1 MRIGIEATSIFL
13 PLGGIG
19 YYVLNVLK
27 HLARIDHENE
37 YILYNAGPS
46 DRQRQAPPHLN
57 PRGLGQGAP
66 DSLLGGEGGERGQR
80 SIFQHAGN
88 FQIVNVWR
96 PTLRWRA
103 RRDLIDVFHGP
114 NYRLP
119 ARGLHGSIVSIYDL
133 SVARLP
139 QLFRKAIGRRRDF
152 AKSKRVAQ
160 TANRV
165 ITISQHS
172 AKDITELY
180 GVPKERI
187 AVIYCGI
194 GDEFFPETDQA
205 LIKKVRK
212 QYGLENREYILFV
225 GGSDPRK
232 NAMTLLKAY
241 SALPEIHPKTDL
253 VLVGSMKKRSEE
265 ILRIIRNNRLERN
278 VMMVGDIPQETLRVL
293 YSQASVFVFPSLYEG
308 FGMPVLEGM
317 ACGAPVIASNTS
329 SIPEVAGDAAVLV
342 EPTDA
347 EALATAILR
356 VLEDR
361 ETREAMKSKGFARVK
376 LFSWETAAKQT
387 LEIYRDVY
395 KQDYRAKC

>member
-1 MRIGIEATSIFL
+1 MRIGIDATPIFL

-19 YYVLNVLK
+19 YYILNVIK

-46 DRQRQAPPHLN
+46 ANRAPIP
-57 PRGLGQGAP
+57 
-66 DSLLGGEGGERGQR
+66 
-80 SIFQHAGN
+80 FQHAGN
-88 FQIVNVWR
+88 FQVINIWR
-96 PTLRWRA
+96 PALRWRA
-103 RRDLIDVFHGP
+103 KRDRIDLFHGP

-119 ARGLHGSIVSIYDL
+119 ARGLHGSVVSIYDL

-160 TANRV
+160 TADRV
-165 ITISQHS
+165 ITISQNS
-172 AKDITELY
+172 ARDIMDLY

-205 LIKKVRK
+205 LIKKIRK
-212 QYGLENREYILFV
+212 QYGLENRDYILFV

-232 NAMTLLKAY
+232 NVVTILKAY
-241 SALPEIHPKTDL
+241 SALSEVHQQTAL
-253 VLVGSMKKRSEE
+253 VLVGSMKKRSKE
-265 ILRIIRNNRLERN
+265 IFKIIHHNHLERN
-278 VMMVGDIPQETLRVL
+278 VIMAGDIPQESLRVL
-293 YSQASVFVFPSLYEG
+293 YSQAAVFVFPSLYEG
-308 FGMPVLEGM
+308 FGMPMLEAM

-329 SIPEVAGDAAVLV
+329 SIPEVAGDAAVFV

-347 EALATAILR
+347 EALANSIQS
-356 VLEDR
+356 VLKDR
-361 ETREAMKSKGFARVK
+361 GTQESIKSKGFARAK
-376 LFSWETAAKQT
+376 LFSWETAARQT
-387 LEIYRDVY
+387 MEVYQDVY
-395 KQDYRAKC
+395 KQHRGARC